1 MNPAL
6 QVFLAFVVGL
16 GAGILAPSEGALH
29 AVEPLGT
36 LWINALRM
44 PRRRLAKPAARR
56 SRPLRRG

>member
-16 GAGILAPSEGALH
+16 GAGIVLPSEGALH

-36 LWINALRM
+36 LWINALRTNTQKGSNKST
-44 PRRRLAKPAARR
+44 PP
-56 SRPLRRG
+56 PET